1 MQYLLFLI
9 LPVLAAAKVTLQGVF
24 SKERTQK
31 MSDVLLLNGMIF
43 TAIVIIMGALFV
55 RAVPS

>member
-43 TAIVIIMGALFV
+43 TAIVIRNGN
-55 RAVPS
+55 